1 MEPQCQY
8 CELRDD
14 EGPCSVLLYHLREVR
29 GLKFQGEVS
38 PGSLSSCSM
47 FEPNQEARDLDAEDA
62 AAEAYLTRKQ
72 RMEEEVT
79 A

>member
-1 MEPQCQY
+1 MQPQCQY
-8 CELRDD
+8 CELRSD
-14 EGPCSVLLYHLREVR
+14 EGPCSVLRYNLDRLA